1 VGEILETDL
10 GKMGITVILVHI
22 GVNSFLALRSET
34 SILSLSKDAAQG
46 ADLRKPASFDK
57 LRMLPSYRVIYAEVY

>member
-10 GKMGITVILVHI
+10 GK
-22 GVNSFLALRSET
+22 
-34 SILSLSKDAAQG
+34 ILSLSKDAAQG